1 MENISLRLIIE
12 GRVQGV
18 WFRESTRKEAE
29 RIGVCGWVRNRP
41 DGSVE
46 VVAEGPEEKV
56 RTLAAWCRHGP
67 PSARVA
73 RVRETQEAYQ
83 GEFTGF
89 DVVYY

>member
-1 MENISLRLIIE
+1 MGNIRVNLIVE

-18 WFRESTRKEAE
+18 WFRESARKEAE

-41 DGSVE
+41 EGTVE
-46 VVAEGPEEKV
+46 VLMEGSEEKV
-56 RTLAAWCRHGP
+56 KELAAWCRHGP
-67 PSARVA
+67 PSARVL
-73 RVRETQEAYQ
+73 RVHEELEAFR